1 MITITNEQTT
11 GNFEY
16 ASGNYTLTGKFAVG
30 LDGVINQI
38 DNGQAMKTEGGMIVG
53 YFSAYKGAGDESAR
67 VSINNIEMEDIAA
80 VSTAI
85 SACMTEIA
93 QHYAAE

>member
-1 MITITNEQTT
+1 MITIKNEQTT

-30 LDGVINQI
+30 LDGTLNQI
-38 DNGQAMKTEGGMIVG
+38 DNGQARKTEGGMIVG
-53 YFSAYKGAGDESAR
+53 YFSAYKGEGDESAR

-80 VSTAI
+80 VSSAI

-93 QHYAAE
+93 QHYSAE